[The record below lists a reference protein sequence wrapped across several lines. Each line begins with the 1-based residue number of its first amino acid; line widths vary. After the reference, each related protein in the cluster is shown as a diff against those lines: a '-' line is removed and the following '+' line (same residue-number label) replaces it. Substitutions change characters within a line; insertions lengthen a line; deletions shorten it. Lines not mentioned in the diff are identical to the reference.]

1 MKSALRVMGMAVATI
16 VMLVGHATAQDKKE
30 VTPPKAAETPVSAPG
45 QEQDL
50 LKRDVGVW
58 DLTIESTM
66 EPGGKPNVTKA
77 TETNTLLGGRWLI
90 SDLKGELMGIP
101 YHGHGV
107 MGYDPAKKK
116 YAGTW
121 VDSMSTEI
129 SQLEGTYDPK
139 TKTMTSW
146 MESPGPDGKPM
157 KMRSTSEWKDDD
169 TRIFTMHSPAGK
181 GDEFVMMKVIYKRHA
196 SK

>member
-1 MKSALRVMGMAVATI
+1 MKSALRVIGTAAATI

-30 VTPPKAAETPVSAPG
+30 VTPPKVAETPVPAPER
-45 QEQDL
+45 EQDL

-58 DLTIESTM
+58 DATIETTM
-66 EPGGKPNVTKA
+66 EPGGKPNVTKG

-90 SDLKGELMGIP
+90 SDFKGEMMGIP
-101 YHGHGV
+101 FQGHSV

-116 YAGTW
+116 YTGTW
-121 VDSMSTEI
+121 VDSMSTTI
-129 SQLEGTYDPK
+129 SVLEGTYDPK

-157 KMRSTSEWKDDD
+157 KMRSTSEWKEDD
-169 TRIFTMHSPAGK
+169 TRIFTMHSPPGQ
-181 GDEFVMMKVIYKRHA
+181 GDEFAMMKITYKRHA

>member
-1 MKSALRVMGMAVATI
+1 MKSALRVIGMAAATI

-30 VTPPKAAETPVSAPG
+30 VTPPKVAETTVLAPG
-45 QEQDL
+45 QEQNL
-50 LKRDVGVW
+50 LKQDVGVW
-58 DLTIESTM
+58 DATIESTM
-66 EPGGKPNVTKA
+66 EPGGKPNVTKGS
-77 TETNTLLGGRWLI
+77 ETNTLLGSRWLI
-90 SDLKGELMGIP
+90 SDFKGELMGLP
-101 YHGHGV
+101 FQGHAV

-116 YAGTW
+116 YTGTW
-121 VDSMSTEI
+121 VDSMSTNI
-129 SQLEGTYDPK
+129 SVLEGTYDPK

-169 TRIFTMHSPAGK
+169 TRIFTMHSPAGQ
-181 GDEFVMMKVIYKRHA
+181 GDEFAMMKITYKRRA